1 MRLYIILG
9 VAEEKLVRSY
19 KFSWCKSRLSEKNI
33 TKDWFAT
40 RNIRDDEAF
49 AHANKSWFTIFIG
62 FVQPSVIEFRCNLCF
77 FSSKDIKF
85 QSDIIITM
93 VDYEDFIL
101 VFFKK
106 IFSPCQMSLILT
118 LCKIQSPIVH
128 ISLYLWNGLI
138 KTML

>member
-1 MRLYIILG
+1 MFAAIHYFGSCRR
-9 VAEEKLVRSY
+9 KLLRSY
-19 KFSWCKSRLSEKNI
+19 KFSWCKSRLSEKDI

-40 RNIRDDEAF
+40 RNIRDDAAF

-62 FVQPSVIEFRCNLCF
+62 FVQPSVKEIKCNLCF
-77 FSSKDIKF
+77 FSSN
-85 QSDIIITM
+85 SDIIITM

-138 KTML
+138 TTML